1 MMFSRILTSKQI
13 ENLRI
18 DEKDKYSNWWFSNSV
33 ITKSSGRTLKIIFIP
48 ANQLTINK
56 LRKIN
61 GWNFNWN
68 REFQI
73 KSRNVEVLTLK
84 KNNSIILGLI
94 SYEILEDH
102 LHVHLV
108 ESSPE
113 NIGKNKK
120 YIGIGSNLFAYA
132 CWISK
137 NNGFEGNISFFSKT
151 RLIKHYQLTLCAIN
165 LGKGKMIIHE
175 YQSEFLIDKYF
186 SDEAK

>member
-1 MMFSRILTSKQI
+1 M
-13 ENLRI
+13 
-18 DEKDKYSNWWFSNSV
+18 
-33 ITKSSGRTLKIIFIP
+33 
-48 ANQLTINK
+48 
-56 LRKIN
+56 
-61 GWNFNWN
+61 
-68 REFQI
+68 
-73 KSRNVEVLTLK
+73 TLK

-151 RLIKHYQLTLCAIN
+151 RLIKHYQLTLGAIN

>member
-1 MMFSRILTSKQI
+1 MRKINIL
-13 ENLRI
+13 I
-18 DEKDKYSNWWFSNSV
+18 DGFSNSV
-33 ITKSSGRTLKIIFIP
+33 INKNTGRTLKTIFIP
-48 ANQLTINK
+48 ANQSIINK
-56 LRKIN
+56 LRKVN
-61 GWNFNWN
+61 GWNFDWY
-68 REFQI
+68 REFQM
-73 KSRNVEVLTLK
+73 KSRNVEILTLK
-84 KNNSIILGLI
+84 KNKSIILGLI
-94 SYEILEDH
+94 SYEILEDY

-137 NNGFEGNISFFSKT
+137 INGFEGNISFFSKT
-151 RLIKHYQLTLCAIN
+151 RLIKHYQLTLGAID

-175 YQSEFLIDKYF
+175 YQSEFLINKYF

>member
-1 MMFSRILTSKQI
+1 MRKINIL
-13 ENLRI
+13 I
-18 DEKDKYSNWWFSNSV
+18 DGFSNSV
-33 ITKSSGRTLKIIFIP
+33 INKSTGRTLKTNFIP
-48 ANQLTINK
+48 ANQSTVIK

-73 KSRNVEVLTLK
+73 KSRNVEILTLK

-120 YIGIGSNLFAYA
+120 YIGIGSNLFAYV

-151 RLIKHYQLTLCAIN
+151 RLIKHYQLTLGAIN

-175 YQSEFLIDKYF
+175 YQSEFLINKYF